1 MNRQRYNIIYTT
13 LLTIGMLLSLTS
25 CVRQDCN
32 EELIGDGQGLYF
44 SLQFRVRKAHNQN
57 LRAQED
63 GVYSINTD
71 KTDKEDYVK
80 ELRVILLQ
88 GDEVKK
94 NFYFRALDPDSHSP
108 NKLSTGHN
116 EVSFKLEEE
125 EMGIY
130 DMMVIAN
137 ESSLITPTRK
147 TLSSILSVAT
157 TRDEIKSIA
166 LNTYGIERW
175 NSSSLYIPMTAE
187 YSAVDMRKGGSKD
200 SPLKLQLPTPTK
212 GVELLRVLAKG
223 ELIIKE
229 CIEATRRSD
238 GKFDCSWIG
247 PWGFDRV
254 VTIDLDKVSVET
266 PLFPANQYS
275 SLETSS
281 DETAVSLSQEVDES
295 SVIGLDNLPEDGSIG
310 GVYLLDYRVRFYL
323 PERLVAQGQ
332 ETEQAT
338 EMKIT
343 WNYYP
348 NPWDSS
354 KKEKH
359 TNQVSFVRQNENADD
374 YLTTS
379 ASFAPS
385 DKSVYRNS
393 CYRITATPYHADFK
407 SLNAMLDT
415 F

>member
-108 NKLSTGHN
+108 NKLTKGHN
-116 EVSFKLEEE
+116 EVSFKLEED
-125 EMGIY
+125 EMNIY
-130 DMMVIAN
+130 DMMIIAN
-137 ESSLITPTRK
+137 ESSLRTSGRK
-147 TLSSILSVAT
+147 DLSKILPAVT

-166 LNTYGIERW
+166 LNTYGIERKV
-175 NSSSLYIPMTAE
+175 SSKFYVPMTAE
-187 YSAVDMRKGGSKD
+187 YSNVDMRKGGSKD
-200 SPLKLQLPTPTK
+200 SPLKLQLPTPTN
-212 GVELLRVLAKG
+212 GVELLRILAKV
-223 ELIIKE
+223 ELIIKD
-229 CIEATRRSD
+229 CVEATRRSD

-254 VTIDLDKVSVET
+254 VTIDLDKVSDET

-281 DETAVSLSQEVDES
+281 DATAVRLSQVVDES
-295 SVIGLDNLPEDGSIG
+295 SVVGLDNLPDDGSIG

-323 PERLVAQGQ
+323 PERLVAEAQ
-332 ETEQAT
+332 EADQAT

-354 KKEKH
+354 KKEEH
-359 TNQVSFVRQNENADD
+359 TNQVSFVRQNEKADD

-379 ASFAPS
+379 ATFAPS
-385 DKSVYRNS
+385 EKSVYRNS
-393 CYRITATPYHADFK
+393 CYRVTINPYRADFR
-407 SLNAMLDT
+407 SLDT
-415 F
+415 RLDTL

>member
-1 MNRQRYNIIYTT
+1 
-13 LLTIGMLLSLTS
+13 MLLSLAS

-32 EELIGDGQGLYF
+32 EELIGNGQDLYF
-44 SLQFRVRKAHNQN
+44 SLRFRVRKAHNQN

-80 ELRVILLQ
+80 ELRIILLQ

-108 NKLSTGHN
+108 NKLTSGHN

-125 EMGIY
+125 EMDIY

-137 ESSLITPTRK
+137 ESSLRTSEGK
-147 TLSSILSVAT
+147 DLSKILPAVT
-157 TRDEIKSIA
+157 TRDEIKSIV
-166 LNTYGIERW
+166 LNTYGIESRS
-175 NSSSLYIPMTAE
+175 SSSLYIPMTAE

-212 GVELLRVLAKG
+212 GVELLRVLAKV
-223 ELIIKE
+223 ELIIKD
-229 CIEATRRSD
+229 CVEATRRID
-238 GKFDCSWIG
+238 GEFDCSWIG

-254 VTIDLDKVSVET
+254 VTINVEKASYDT

-275 SLETSS
+275 SLEMSS
-281 DETAVSLSQEVDES
+281 DETAVRLSQEVDVS
-295 SVIGLDNLPEDGSIG
+295 SVIGLDNLPDDGSIG
-310 GVYLLDYRVRFYL
+310 GIYLLDYRVHFYL

-348 NPWDSS
+348 DPWDSS

-359 TNQVSFVRQNENADD
+359 TNQVSFVRQDEKADD

-379 ASFAPS
+379 ATFAPS

-393 CYRITATPYHADFK
+393 CYRIAINPYRADFR
-407 SLNAMLDT
+407 SLDKD
-415 F
+415 

>member
-1 MNRQRYNIIYTT
+1 
-13 LLTIGMLLSLTS
+13 MLLSLAS

-32 EELIGDGQGLYF
+32 EELIGDGQELYF
-44 SLQFRVRKAHNQN
+44 SLRFRVRKAHNQN

-94 NFYFRALDPDSHSP
+94 NFYFRGLDPDSHSP
-108 NKLSTGHN
+108 NKLTTGYN
-116 EVSFKLEEE
+116 KVSFKLEED
-125 EMGIY
+125 EMDIY

-137 ESSLITPTRK
+137 ESSLRTSEGK
-147 TLSSILSVAT
+147 DLSKILSAVT
-157 TRDEIKSIA
+157 TRDDIKSIV
-166 LNTYGIERW
+166 LNTYGIEREV
-175 NSSSLYIPMTAE
+175 SSKFYVPMTAE

-212 GVELLRVLAKG
+212 GVELLRILAKV
-223 ELIIKE
+223 ELIIKD
-229 CIEATRRSD
+229 CVEATRRRD

-254 VTIDLDKVSVET
+254 VTIDLDKASADT

-281 DETAVSLSQEVDES
+281 DATAIRLNQEVEES
-295 SVIGLDNLPEDGSIG
+295 SVVGLNDLPDDGSIG

-323 PERLVAQGQ
+323 PERLVAEAQ
-332 ETEQAT
+332 EADQAT

-348 NPWDSS
+348 NPWDFKE
-354 KKEKH
+354 KKEH
-359 TNQVSFVRQNENADD
+359 TTTSSFSNNERADD

-379 ASFAPS
+379 ATFDPS

-393 CYRITATPYHADFK
+393 CYRIAITPYRADFR
-407 SLNAMLDT
+407 SLETGLDT

>member
-1 MNRQRYNIIYTT
+1 
-13 LLTIGMLLSLTS
+13 MLLSLAS
-25 CVRQDCN
+25 CVRQDCD
-32 EELIGDGQGLYF
+32 EALIGDGQGLYF
-44 SLQFRVRKAHNQN
+44 SLQFGLREAHNQN

-71 KTDKEDYVK
+71 QTDKEDYVK

-94 NFYFRALDPDSHSP
+94 NFYFRALDPDSHSL
-108 NKLSTGHN
+108 NKLTTGHN

-137 ESSLITPTRK
+137 ESSLRTSTGK
-147 TLSSILSVAT
+147 KLSTILSKIK
-157 TRDEIKSIA
+157 TRDEIKSIV
-166 LNTYGIERW
+166 LGTYVIESRR
-175 NSSSLYIPMTAE
+175 SSFFYIPMTAE
-187 YSAVDMRKGGSKD
+187 YSDVDMQKGGSKD
-200 SPLKLQLPTPTK
+200 RPIKLQLPTPTK
-212 GVELLRVLAKG
+212 GVELLRILAKV
-223 ELIIKE
+223 ELIIKD
-229 CIEATRRSD
+229 CVEATRRSD
-238 GKFDCSWIG
+238 GKYDCSWIG

-254 VTIDLDKVSVET
+254 VTIYLDKVSDET

-281 DETAVSLSQEVDES
+281 DETAVTLSRLVDES
-295 SVIGLDNLPEDGSIG
+295 SVVGLDNLPKDDPIG
-310 GVYLLDYRVRFYL
+310 GAYLLDYRVRFYL

-332 ETEQAT
+332 EDEQAT
-338 EMKIT
+338 VMKIK

-348 NPWDSS
+348 DPWDFRE
-354 KKEKH
+354 KKEH
-359 TNQVSFVRQNENADD
+359 TTTSSFSNNERADD

-379 ASFAPS
+379 ATFDPS

-393 CYRITATPYHADFK
+393 CYRIAITPYHADF
-407 SLNAMLDT
+407 
-415 F
+415 